1 MAKEKNWN
9 DRWGDESKSRRRGFR
24 CRWGGIKEFQDTDT
38 STHIASKGSKH
49 NVSVLITKTL
59 IKQILMRKALG
70 LKEFRLNKM
79 ITCNGEQLP
88 KYSMPNVL
96 INQSI
101 WVSAKYINKDVWEF
115 YIE

>member
-1 MAKEKNWN
+1 MAKEWN
-9 DRWGDESKSRRRGFR
+9 DRWGSEVLERKRSRRK
-24 CRWGGIKEFQDTDT
+24 WNIKEFQNTDT

-49 NVSVLITKTL
+49 NVCVLITKSL
-59 IKQILMRKALG
+59 VKQILIRKALG

-88 KYSMPNVL
+88 KHPMPNVL
-96 INQSI
+96 INQSV

-115 YIE
+115 YLE

>member
-9 DRWGDESKSRRRGFR
+9 DRWGSGTIERKRSRHK
-24 CRWGGIKEFQDTDT
+24 WNIKEFQDTDV
-38 STHIASKGSKH
+38 STHIASKGSK
-49 NVSVLITKTL
+49 NNLCVLITKTL
-59 IKQILMRKALG
+59 VKQILMRKALG

-88 KYSMPNVL
+88 KYPMPNML

-115 YIE
+115 YLE

>member
-1 MAKEKNWN
+1 MAKNWN
-9 DRWGDESKSRRRGFR
+9 DRWGSEVLERKGSRRK
-24 CRWGGIKEFQDTDT
+24 WIIKEFQDTDA

-49 NVSVLITKTL
+49 NVCVLITKAL
-59 IKQILMRKALG
+59 VKQILMRKSLG

-88 KYSMPNVL
+88 KYPMPNVL

-115 YIE
+115 YLE

>member
-9 DRWGDESKSRRRGFR
+9 DRWGSETIERKRSRH
-24 CRWGGIKEFQDTDT
+24 RWIIKEFQDTDA

-49 NVSVLITKTL
+49 NLCVLITKKL
-59 IKQILMRKALG
+59 VKQILMRKSLG

-88 KYSMPNVL
+88 KYPMPNVL

-101 WVSAKYINKDVWEF
+101 WVSARHINKDVWEF
-115 YIE
+115 YLE

>member
-9 DRWGDESKSRRRGFR
+9 DRWGSETIERKRSRHS
-24 CRWGGIKEFQDTDT
+24 WIIKEFQDTDT

-49 NVSVLITKTL
+49 NVCVLITKAL
-59 IKQILMRKALG
+59 VKQILMRKSLG

-88 KYSMPNVL
+88 KYPMPNVL

-115 YIE
+115 YLE

>member
-9 DRWGDESKSRRRGFR
+9 DRWGSETLERRGFSR
-24 CRWGGIKEFQDTDT
+24 KWNIKEFQDTDT

-49 NVSVLITKTL
+49 KVCVLITKAL
-59 IKQILMRKALG
+59 VKQILMRKSLG

-88 KYSMPNVL
+88 KYPMPNVL

-101 WVSAKYINKDVWEF
+101 WVSARYINKDVWEF
-115 YIE
+115 YLE

>member
-24 CRWGGIKEFQDTDT
+24 YRWSIKKFQDTDT

-49 NVSVLITKTL
+49 VCVLITQAL
-59 IKQILMRKALG
+59 VKQILMRKALG
-70 LKEFRLNKM
+70 IMEFRLSKM

-88 KYSMPNVL
+88 KYPMPNVL
-96 INQSI
+96 INQSV
-101 WVSAKYINKDVWEF
+101 WVSARHINKDVWEF
-115 YIE
+115 YLE

>member
-1 MAKEKNWN
+1 MAKKWN
-9 DRWGDESKSRRRGFR
+9 DRWGSETLERKRSRHK
-24 CRWGGIKEFQDTDT
+24 WIIKEFQDTDA

-49 NVSVLITKTL
+49 NVCVLITKAL
-59 IKQILMRKALG
+59 VKQILMRKALG

-88 KYSMPNVL
+88 KYPMPNVL

-101 WVSAKYINKDVWEF
+101 WVSAKHINKDVWEF
-115 YIE
+115 YLE

>member
-1 MAKEKNWN
+1 MAKNWN
-9 DRWGDESKSRRRGFR
+9 DRWGSETLERKRSRHK
-24 CRWGGIKEFQDTDT
+24 WSIKEFQATDT
-38 STHIASKGSKH
+38 STHIASKGS
-49 NVSVLITKTL
+49 NSSLCVLITKTL
-59 IKQILMRKALG
+59 VKQILIRKALG

-88 KYSMPNVL
+88 KYPMPNVL

-115 YIE
+115 YLE

>member
-24 CRWGGIKEFQDTDT
+24 YRWSIKEFQDTDT

-49 NVSVLITKTL
+49 NVCVLITKNL
-59 IKQILMRKALG
+59 VKQILMRKALG

-88 KYSMPNVL
+88 KYPMPNVL

-101 WVSAKYINKDVWEF
+101 WVSAKYINKDIWEF
-115 YIE
+115 YLE

>member
-9 DRWGDESKSRRRGFR
+9 DRWGSETIERKRSRH
-24 CRWGGIKEFQDTDT
+24 RWIIKEFQDTDT

-49 NVSVLITKTL
+49 NVCVLITKAL
-59 IKQILMRKALG
+59 VKQILMRKALG
-70 LKEFRLNKM
+70 LKEFRLDKM

-88 KYSMPNVL
+88 KYPMPNVL

-101 WVSAKYINKDVWEF
+101 WVSARHINKDVWEF
-115 YIE
+115 YLE